1 MNWRKNLCAFLIIAM
16 LVFFSVVNSSALV
29 AGDADEDGVVRL
41 ADALLVMRYIVATQA
56 LTPSQLYACDVAG
69 GEGTLPAPNGDCDII
84 DAVLILNK
92 AYGLIVY

>member
-1 MNWRKNLCAFLIIAM
+1 MNWQKNLCAFLIIAM
-16 LVFFSVVNSSALV
+16 LVFFSVANSSALV

-41 ADALLVMRYIVATQA
+41 ADALLVMRYIVATQS

-69 GEGTLPAPNGDCDII
+69 GAGTLFAPNGDCDII